1 MTAPALRMAQAAEL
15 IGQAREQVQA
25 ARIAVAQ
32 RRDDLLTE
40 AELITVLG
48 VYEEFGR

>member
-1 MTAPALRMAQAAEL
+1 MTTPALHMMQAAEL
-15 IGQAREQVQA
+15 IDRAREQVQSA
-25 ARIAVAQ
+25 HIVLAL

-40 AELITVLG
+40 AEFAAVLD